1 MSDITYTDKE
11 DGDSFT
17 AADANEIKAAVNS
30 KADKDN
36 TAFILGQ
43 SSDLK
48 ILTAAQPVDGENL
61 ITATPSD
68 KDLQGYNATAVDSL
82 VGAGFAFDTFPEY
95 EDSSHAGSGIA
106 VNANTLAVWSATAGK
121 WLTVA
126 LTDTLAATPD
136 VPVFVSASIDATGT
150 SITMIFDQDMAVGAN
165 LGTWTIDCST
175 TGLLALSTSVA
186 GTESDVTFDIVS
198 GPVLAGETVELYYTI
213 PAGNDGLE
221 SVDDGTP
228 LVGWAVAESVTNGS
242 EVTGS
247 TAEGFE
253 GTGAPAGWSTV
264 TGSPNYDDATAPA
277 PATGAQS
284 LSLLAGAAVR
294 TPDTGDASTR
304 YFAFSFINDS
314 ADNTSNADILALRN
328 AATTIIGTIYRSATD
343 IFYLNAGTKYSS
355 ATALPLT
362 AGTKYFV
369 WMEWVTDPGG
379 STGVFRVRV

>member
-1 MSDITYTDKE
+1 
-11 DGDSFT
+11 
-17 AADANEIKAAVNS
+17 
-30 KADKDN
+30 
-36 TAFILGQ
+36 
-43 SSDLK
+43 
-48 ILTAAQPVDGENL
+48 
-61 ITATPSD
+61 
-68 KDLQGYNATAVDSL
+68 
-82 VGAGFAFDTFPEY
+82 
-95 EDSSHAGSGIA
+95 
-106 VNANTLAVWSATAGK
+106 
-121 WLTVA
+121 
-126 LTDTLAATPD
+126 
-136 VPVFVSASIDATGT
+136 
-150 SITMIFDQDMAVGAN
+150 
-165 LGTWTIDCST
+165 
-175 TGLLALSTSVA
+175 LLALSNPVA

-379 STGVFRVRV
+379 STGVFRVRVGTTGTYADSTVWKELTNSDAATNVRYVDFKQSGNGTGRHIFDDYQTSTSPIGDI